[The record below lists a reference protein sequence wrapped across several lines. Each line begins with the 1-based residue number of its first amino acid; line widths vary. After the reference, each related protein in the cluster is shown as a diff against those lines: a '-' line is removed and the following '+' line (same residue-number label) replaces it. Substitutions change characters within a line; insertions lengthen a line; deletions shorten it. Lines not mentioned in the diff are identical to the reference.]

1 MNYKWINS
9 IQAIF
14 RLLRMKNDRRLI
26 IYLICVAIST
36 IFWFLNALNK
46 EYSVEL
52 YFPVKYTNLPKNK
65 LLSNT
70 PPDRFSLKVNS
81 YGFTILRH
89 KLSLAF
95 SPLVFDVNEFTGKR
109 METSDHAEYAIPSK
123 QFINRISEQV
133 SNELRITE
141 IHPDTLYF
149 RFDRIVAKKIAIQ
162 PNLSYELKKQ
172 HLLSSII
179 TTQPD
184 SAMVWGPETVLDTL
198 QFIQT
203 KHQHFKSLDHTIQQ
217 QVALAPNKNMVYEP
231 NRVALNIPV
240 EEYTEKQL
248 MVPVTVRN
256 LPDSVQ
262 VNLFPDKVKV
272 NFLISLNR
280 FSEIKPTDFLISV
293 SFQDILNKVEL
304 LDLKLESQPPYSFS
318 VSFSPEK
325 VEYLIEQ

>member
-1 MNYKWINS
+1 
-9 IQAIF
+9 
-14 RLLRMKNDRRLI
+14 MKNDRRLI
-26 IYLICVAIST
+26 IYLICVAIAT

-95 SPLVFDVNEFTGKR
+95 SPLVFDVNDFTGHR
-109 METSDHAEYAIPSK
+109 METSDQAEYAIPSK

-149 RFDRIVAKKIAIQ
+149 KFDRIVAKKIVIQ
-162 PNLSYELKKQ
+162 PNVSYELKKQ
-172 HLLSSII
+172 HLLSAII
-179 TTQPD
+179 TTLPD
-184 SAMVWGPETVLDTL
+184 SVMVWGPETVLDTL
-198 QFIQT
+198 RFIQT

-217 QVALAPNKNMVYEP
+217 QVALATIKNMEYEP
-231 NRVALNIPV
+231 NRVLLNIPV

-248 MVPVTVRN
+248 VVPVFVSN
-256 LPDSVQ
+256 LPDSIQ
-262 VNLFPDKVKV
+262 VNLFPDEVKV

-280 FSEIKPTDFLISV
+280 FSEIKPADFRISV
-293 SFQDILNKVEL
+293 SFQDILDKVEL
-304 LDLKLESQPPYSFS
+304 LDLKLESHPPYSFS
-318 VSFSPEK
+318 VSFFPEK

>member
-1 MNYKWINS
+1 
-9 IQAIF
+9 
-14 RLLRMKNDRRLI
+14 MKNDRRLI

-95 SPLVFDVNEFTGKR
+95 SPLVFDVNEFTGQR

-133 SNELRITE
+133 SNELQITE

-184 SAMVWGPETVLDTL
+184 SVMVWGPETVLDTL
-198 QFIQT
+198 RFIQT

-217 QVALAPNKNMVYEP
+217 QVALTPYKNMVYEP

-248 MVPVTVRN
+248 VVPVSVRN

-293 SFQDILNKVEL
+293 SFQDILNKAEL